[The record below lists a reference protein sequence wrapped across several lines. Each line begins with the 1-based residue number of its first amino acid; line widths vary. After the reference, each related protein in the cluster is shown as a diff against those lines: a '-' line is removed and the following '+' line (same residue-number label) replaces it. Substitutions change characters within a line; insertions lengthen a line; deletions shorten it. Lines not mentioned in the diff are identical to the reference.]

1 MSSYNAQALTC
12 ILRVR
17 LPVIVLAYF
26 LGVPQAFLLQLI
38 QVAPQLGLA
47 DPVSAAIANPAGLPP
62 PVRRNR
68 TLCAAAK
75 GLGPVTPE
83 VRLTDVPVVWPGSA
97 ELIRF

>member
-17 LPVIVLAYF
+17 LPVIV

-47 DPVSAAIANPAGLPP
+47 DPVSAAIANPAGLVGPFNAQGWISQAL
-62 PVRRNR
+62 PVCLR
-68 TLCAAAK
+68 LCAGTALYALRRR
-75 GLGPVTPE
+75 GRAL
-83 VRLTDVPVVWPGSA
+83 
-97 ELIRF
+97 